1 VLPCTRVCNRDHWIY
16 AYCGVSRMIRD
27 ALLSQLVDKQAILF
41 ESGTIAQRENI
52 LLQIDARKDE
62 LRKEGKIE

>member
-1 VLPCTRVCNRDHWIY
+1 
-16 AYCGVSRMIRD
+16 MIRD

-41 ESGTIAQRENI
+41 ESGSIAQRENI

-62 LRKEGKIE
+62 LRKEGKIEWVIT